1 MINYVKIMRI
11 VKTKKELIK
20 AIEDGERH
28 IKIDSKSLYAACELA
43 ETYDSTTALLK
54 HYAIQNVTDVRVSAG
69 TMNLVADGAVVAITI
84 TISVLVAAIAIIGIL
99 KDKKVKI
106 ECIGWGGGRGTVK
119 IG

>member
-1 MINYVKIMRI
+1 MRI

-28 IKIDSKSLYAACELA
+28 IKIDSKSLYAACKLA

-69 TMNLVADGAVVAITI
+69 TLCKVGTMNIVADGTVVAI

>member
-1 MINYVKIMRI
+1 MIIYVKIMRI

-28 IKIDSKSLYAACELA
+28 IKIDSKSLYAACILA

-54 HYAIQNVTDVRVSAG
+54 HYAITKITDVMVFVG
-69 TMNLVADGAVVAITI
+69 KMNIVVDGAVVAITI

-106 ECIGWGGGRGTVK
+106 KCRGYGMDGEVEIG
-119 IG
+119 